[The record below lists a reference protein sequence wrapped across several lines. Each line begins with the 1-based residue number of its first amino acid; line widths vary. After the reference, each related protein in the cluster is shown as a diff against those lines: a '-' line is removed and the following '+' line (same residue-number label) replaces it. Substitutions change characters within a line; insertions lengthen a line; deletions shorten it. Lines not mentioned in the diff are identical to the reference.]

1 MALYH
6 FSVRNVSR
14 GKGQMVVASAAYI
27 SGQRIFDSYYNK
39 IHDYTSKSG
48 VIFTEILTPEYV
60 PERLTDRETLWN
72 EVEHVERNN
81 KAQLAYSFEKRKMK
95 KNRIIPISMCLS
107 QSVLLQRKE
116 SGAISREGNIFLMRM
131 ETG

>member
-60 PERLTDRETLWN
+60 PERLTDRKHL
-72 EVEHVERNN
+72 ERGG
-81 KAQLAYSFEKRKMK
+81 ACGTEQQGTA
-95 KNRIIPISMCLS
+95 CLF
-107 QSVLLQRKE
+107 V
-116 SGAISREGNIFLMRM
+116 
-131 ETG
+131 

>member
-6 FSVRNVSR
+6 FSVRHVSR

-72 EVEHVERNN
+72 EVEHSQDRNILIFTELVKSMFVDALIN
-81 KAQLAYSFEKRKMK
+81 EGIFI
-95 KNRIIPISMCLS
+95 NRTLLFRLLWVII
-107 QSVLLQRKE
+107 
-116 SGAISREGNIFLMRM
+116 
-131 ETG
+131 